1 MGPLQGSVMSQ
12 RSTRETQRT
21 TSGPLL
27 LPSTCRVASALL
39 SVPVLV
45 LVVNCCRAS
54 VTDRPCVTKS
64 VHVQELTCW
73 MWA

>member
-27 LPSTCRVASALL
+27 LPQ
-39 SVPVLV
+39 
-45 LVVNCCRAS
+45 LVVLHPLCSACLSWSWLSTVAE
-54 VTDRPCVTKS
+54 
-64 VHVQELTCW
+64 HL
-73 MWA
+73 